1 MRSRLPGLLAAV
13 LAAAMPLSACS
24 SSGDGDQGVPA
35 SSGTGADTVSSDSSL
50 DARYGQGAYGAWSV
64 ELPGDPHD
72 TEAYGMRESR
82 MPGSPDT
89 NRHQSTQIW
98 VSDAGDTAVM
108 SVEPYYYATTLT
120 GVNLAD
126 GSVAWSLSLRDHR
139 FRTADD
145 GVHGKELQDHEL
157 EAPRSPEVHCLPQT
171 VADHVVCD
179 RVGLIDMTDGSVTPI
194 AAGADFKGV
203 YQGTVVGNVFDGS
216 GYAPVGVAAWDV
228 SGREIWRVNGL
239 GIGRS
244 GVGEGWLV
252 AEVLGGQGGG
262 RWSVLRIADGSQSG
276 EITVKGTAY
285 VGASDRGPLSLTAGQ
300 SPSDVSVTLYDQAGH
315 EVSSYSG
322 TTAVALGVQAS
333 FVDYMLEEA
342 PARPLSYDAL
352 TAMLGSQKEASW
364 LSHADTQW
372 WWRER
377 TRQDRHS
384 DYVTG
389 AVRAQVPDTVFPV
402 QSLHGVAGSTVV
414 GQGEGGLGAYDVST
428 AEPVWTLGT
437 PRTSR
442 YSPTTTR
449 GGPFLFYVDKSG
461 AGSPVTVTLLAPGL
475 PTGPGTTAGAD
486 GAGGRYTW
494 QPATSGPASTLVSV
508 PGAAPTSPAA
518 SPAPS
523 GPASSAPPDRPSTPP
538 APPST
543 PPDRPWPTPERV
555 TTTSLILFGGRR
567 APWVP
572 AAQLLLITPPVVLE

>member
-1 MRSRLPGLLAAV
+1 
-13 LAAAMPLSACS
+13 
-24 SSGDGDQGVPA
+24 
-35 SSGTGADTVSSDSSL
+35 
-50 DARYGQGAYGAWSV
+50 
-64 ELPGDPHD
+64 
-72 TEAYGMRESR
+72 MRESR

-300 SPSDVSVTLYDQAGH
+300 SLSDVNVTLYDQAGC

-372 WWRER
+372 WWQER

-389 AVRAQVPDTVFPV
+389 AVRAQAPDTVFPV
-402 QSLHGVAGSTVV
+402 QSLHGAAGSTVV

-437 PRTSR
+437 PRTSH

-449 GGPFLFYVDKSG
+449 GGSFLFYVDKSG

-494 QPATSGPASTLVSV
+494 QPATSGPTSTLVSV
-508 PGAAPTSPAA
+508 PGAAPTSAAA
-518 SPAPS
+518 SAAPS
-523 GPASSAPPDRPSTPP
+523 GPASSATPSTPP

-555 TTTSLILFGGRR
+555 KTASLILFGGRR
-567 APWVP
+567 APWAP

>member
-13 LAAAMPLSACS
+13 LAAVMPLSACS
-24 SSGDGDQGVPA
+24 SPGDGDQGASA
-35 SSGTGADTVSSDSSL
+35 SSGTGADTVSSGSSL
-50 DARYGQGAYGAWSV
+50 DPRYSQGAYGAWSV

-98 VSDAGDTAVM
+98 VSDAGDVAVM

-179 RVGLIDMTDGSVTPI
+179 WVGLIDMTDGSVTPI

-252 AEVLGGQGGG
+252 AEVLGQGGK
-262 RWSVLRIADGSQSG
+262 WSVLRTADGSQSG
-276 EITVKGTAY
+276 EITMKGTAY

-300 SPSDVSVTLYDQAGH
+300 SLRDVSVTLYDQAGH

-352 TAMLGSQKEASW
+352 TTMLGSQKEASW
-364 LSHADTQW
+364 LGHADAQW

-377 TRQDRHS
+377 TRQDQRS

-389 AVRAQVPDTVFPV
+389 AVRAQAPDTVFPV
-402 QSLHGVAGSTVV
+402 QSLHGAAGSTVV
-414 GQGEGGLGAYDVST
+414 GQGDGGLGAYDVST

-449 GGPFLFYVDKSG
+449 GGSLLFYVDKSG

-475 PTGPGTTAGAD
+475 PTGPGATAGAD

-508 PGAAPTSPAA
+508 PGAAPTSAAA
-518 SPAPS
+518 SAVPS

-538 APPST
+538 SAPPST

-555 TTTSLILFGGRR
+555 TTASLILFGGCWASW
-567 APWVP
+567 AP
-572 AAQLLLITPPVVLE
+572 ATRLLLITPPVVLE

>member
-24 SSGDGDQGVPA
+24 SPGDGDQGVPA

-300 SPSDVSVTLYDQAGH
+300 SLSDVSVTLYDQAGH

-402 QSLHGVAGSTVV
+402 QSLHGAAGSTVV

-437 PRTSR
+437 PRTSH

-449 GGPFLFYVDKSG
+449 GGSFLFYVDKSG

-508 PGAAPTSPAA
+508 PGAAPTSAAA
-518 SPAPS
+518 SAAPS
-523 GPASSAPPDRPSTPP
+523 GPASSATPSTPP

-555 TTTSLILFGGRR
+555 KTASLILFGGRR
-567 APWVP
+567 APWAP

>member
-1 MRSRLPGLLAAV
+1 MRSRLSGLLAAV

-24 SSGDGDQGVPA
+24 SPGDGDQGVPA

-126 GSVAWSLSLRDHR
+126 GLVAWSLGLRDHR

-300 SPSDVSVTLYDQAGH
+300 SLSDVNVTLYDQAGH

-384 DYVTG
+384 DDVTG
-389 AVRAQVPDTVFPV
+389 AVRAQAPDTVFPV
-402 QSLHGVAGSTVV
+402 QSLHGAAGSTVV

-437 PRTSR
+437 PRTSH

-449 GGPFLFYVDKSG
+449 GGSFLFYVDKSG

-508 PGAAPTSPAA
+508 PGAAPTSAAA
-518 SPAPS
+518 SAAPS
-523 GPASSAPPDRPSTPP
+523 GPASSATPSTPP

-555 TTTSLILFGGRR
+555 KTASLILFGGRR
-567 APWVP
+567 APWAP

>member
-1 MRSRLPGLLAAV
+1 MRSRLPCLLAAV
-13 LAAAMPLSACS
+13 LAAVMPLSACS
-24 SSGDGDQGVPA
+24 SPGGGDQGVPA

-98 VSDAGDTAVM
+98 VDDAGDTAVM

-252 AEVLGGQGGG
+252 AEVLGQGGK
-262 RWSVLRIADGSQSG
+262 WSVLRIADGSQSG
-276 EITVKGTAY
+276 EITMKGTAY

-300 SPSDVSVTLYDQAGH
+300 SLRDVSVTLYDQAGH

-352 TAMLGSQKEASW
+352 TTMLGSQKEASW
-364 LSHADTQW
+364 LGHADAQW

-377 TRQDRHS
+377 TRQDQRS

-389 AVRAQVPDTVFPV
+389 AVRAQAPDTVFPV
-402 QSLHGVAGSTVV
+402 QSLHGAAGSTVV
-414 GQGEGGLGAYDVST
+414 GQGDGGLGAYDVST

-449 GGPFLFYVDKSG
+449 GGSFLFYVDKSG

-475 PTGPGTTAGAD
+475 PTGPGPPRAAD
-486 GAGGRYTW
+486 GAG
-494 QPATSGPASTLVSV
+494 
-508 PGAAPTSPAA
+508 
-518 SPAPS
+518 
-523 GPASSAPPDRPSTPP
+523 
-538 APPST
+538 
-543 PPDRPWPTPERV
+543 
-555 TTTSLILFGGRR
+555 
-567 APWVP
+567 
-572 AAQLLLITPPVVLE
+572 PVGSCP